1 MWTTLIRLFVD
12 VQIWRT
18 CLWWCCG
25 PEALPS
31 SQRATSSPCTSLRA
45 MQRVS
50 ESSGSDPL
58 KWWTTACVSKDMW
71 RPPGADDV
79 MCTLLGWL
87 VMALCGFLLLLSFLI
102 LSFFQ
107 IKHLFE
113 RLRLCSYSS
122 RHTLVQS
129 ACEGLSTGPEQWGP
143 VPGSALPRRCWRDE
157 LLCGGPQ
164 VSWQRLRWAHQHQ
177 PQSVGAHLCSKIRN
191 VFTVCISSP
200 TMCSLCRLIFFT
212 LCFMQN
218 SLWWNCKT

>member
-1 MWTTLIRLFVD
+1 MCRSEGHVFDGAADQRPCQAPRGLQAHHAHLSGRCRECQSLQAQIPWSDEQQPAWVKICEGPRSRWCNVHVVRLASYGTVF
-12 VQIWRT
+12 
-18 CLWWCCG
+18 
-25 PEALPS
+25 
-31 SQRATSSPCTSLRA
+31 
-45 MQRVS
+45 
-50 ESSGSDPL
+50 
-58 KWWTTACVSKDMW
+58 
-71 RPPGADDV
+71 
-79 MCTLLGWL
+79 
-87 VMALCGFLLLLSFLI
+87 SF
-102 LSFFQ
+102 SQ

-122 RHTLVQS
+122 RHTLVRS